1 MQKKVVVERVNA
13 DLNIPLLTEG
23 MEGRLI
29 DNVMDRVV
37 PELESSLLGLMP
49 SVYVSCIKLA
59 LAEAV
64 PLDERKERIAD
75 MLRAELSAPLTK
87 VLNERIDM
95 TLVPEHLEGVVL
107 KVVSDKMID
116 LYVEWTVGE
125 FTEKKPAS

>member
-1 MQKKVVVERVNA
+1 MQKKVVVEKVNA